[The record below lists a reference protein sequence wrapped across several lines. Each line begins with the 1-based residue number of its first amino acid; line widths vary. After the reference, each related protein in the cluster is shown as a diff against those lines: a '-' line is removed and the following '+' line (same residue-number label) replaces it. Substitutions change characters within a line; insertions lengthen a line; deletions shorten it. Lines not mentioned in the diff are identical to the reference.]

1 MPSKRHVFTLL
12 LCFALL
18 VSCKSVEV
26 FKEKTELPIRK
37 YYASFVLVNKE
48 LDMQAFTDPLLDE
61 QVKEALIAQ
70 LTEAGMLYD
79 AKQPELVIR
88 YHSNEDPRQRER
100 VNTMNPY
107 PFWGMRMYDPWLF
120 NPMLGDMRPRVS
132 TSNYALLQV
141 IVDYIDPKEEK
152 YLMTLTAV
160 TEVTNPKTKPK
171 VALKALKEATA
182 TFLNLNLPNAN

>member
-1 MPSKRHVFTLL
+1 
-12 LCFALL
+12 
-18 VSCKSVEV
+18 VEV

-37 YYASFVLVNKE
+37 YYRSFVLVNKE

-70 LTEAGMLYD
+70 LMDAVMVYD
-79 AKQPELVIR
+79 AKEPEVVIR
-88 YHSNEDPRQRER
+88 YHSKEDPRQRER
-100 VNTMNPY
+100 VNAMNPY

-132 TSNYALLQV
+132 TSSYELLQV
-141 IVDYIDPKEEK
+141 IVDFIDPKEDK

-160 TEVTNPKTKPK
+160 TEVTNPKSKPK
-171 VALKALKEATA
+171 VTLKALREANK
-182 TFLNLNLPNAN
+182 TFLQLNLPNAN

>member
-1 MPSKRHVFTLL
+1 MPIKRHLYLL
-12 LCFALL
+12 LLSAALL
-18 VSCKSVEV
+18 ISCKSVEV
-26 FKEKTELPIRK
+26 FKEKTELPIPK
-37 YYASFVLVNKE
+37 YYRSFMLVNKE
-48 LDMQAFTDPLLDE
+48 LEMQAFSDPLLDE
-61 QVKEALIAQ
+61 KAKEALITQ
-70 LTEAGMLYD
+70 LTDAGMVYD

-132 TSNYALLQV
+132 TSSYELLQV
-141 IVDYIDPKEEK
+141 IVDFIDPKEDK

-160 TEVTNPKTKPK
+160 TEVANPKSKPK
-171 VALKALKEATA
+171 VTLMALKEANK
-182 TFLNLNLPNAN
+182 TFLKLNLPNAN

>member
-1 MPSKRHVFTLL
+1 MAKAWILPPHFFWTSRGKMWKTLL
-12 LCFALL
+12 TFAVHL
-18 VSCKSVEV
+18 
-26 FKEKTELPIRK
+26 KTKPFLSMNQYETIFILTP
-37 YYASFVLVNKE
+37 VLS
-48 LDMQAFTDPLLDE
+48 DE
-61 QVKEALIAQ
+61 QVKEALIIQ
-70 LTEAGMLYD
+70 LTDAGMVYD

-132 TSNYALLQV
+132 TSSYELLQV
-141 IVDYIDPKEEK
+141 IVDFIDPKEDK

-160 TEVTNPKTKPK
+160 TEVANPKSKPK
-171 VALKALKEATA
+171 VTLKALKEANK
-182 TFLNLNLPNAN
+182 TFLQLNLPNAN